1 CVVKDFLQ
9 CLKGIC
15 LINPKEKAIKVSF
28 KGSNYFLFSRPE
40 TIEEILKSYN
50 TINKDTFYNK
60 FRFLI
65 GTGLIT
71 SSYNKW
77 KTRRRMLNPA
87 FHFQILEDFQ
97 EIFYRKSETLVQKLK
112 DKRESEVFDII
123 QLTSRCTLDVIA
135 ESAMGIDINAQ
146 DDSNTKY
153 VHAVE
158 WLTSHS
164 ADFIVQP
171 WFWFRPFSYLNPLIK
186 VIKKCRRTVHQLH
199 LKVIKERTELIKR
212 NQHMDDFQGEE
223 NTLGIKKKRAFLDLL
238 LFHHLSEKTLS
249 EKDVKE
255 EVDTFMIAG
264 FHSVTV
270 GIGWTLYLLGLHQD
284 IQEKVFKELKEI
296 FADGEDRMINTE
308 DLRKM
313 NYLECVIKE
322 SNRIYPP
329 VPLIM
334 RRNVSEMKV
343 GDFILPPNSS
353 IMINIHA
360 LHHNPTVYENPEIF
374 HPDRFLPENFQKRH
388 PYAFLPFS
396 AGPRNCIGQKFAMM
410 EMKTVLANVIR
421 NFRVYSLDPR
431 DKMLESLDVTL
442 RPKYGIRMYIKRR

>member
-1 CVVKDFLQ
+1 MLEGF
-9 CLKGIC
+9 C
-15 LINPKEKAIKVSF
+15 LINPKEKAIKISVN
-28 KGSNYFLFSRPE
+28 GSNYFLFSHPE
-40 TIEEILKSYN
+40 TIEKVLKSYN

-77 KTRRRMLNPA
+77 KTRRKMLNPA
-87 FHFQILEDFQ
+87 FHFRILEDFQ
-97 EIFYRKSETLVQKLK
+97 EIFYRKSETFVQKLK
-112 DKRESEVFDII
+112 NKRESEVFDII

-135 ESAMGIDINAQ
+135 ESAMGIHINAQ
-146 DDSNTKY
+146 DDSNTEY
-153 VHAVE
+153 VQAVE
-158 WLTSHS
+158 RVTSKF
-164 ADFIVQP
+164 ADLFMQP
-171 WFWFRPFSYLNPLIK
+171 WFWLRPFSYFYPLIK
-186 VIKKCRRTVHQLH
+186 VIKKCRRIVHQLH

-212 NQHMDDFQGEE
+212 IQHMDDFQGEE
-223 NTLGIKKKRAFLDLL
+223 KTLGIKKKRAFLDLL
-238 LFHHLSEKTLS
+238 LFHHLTDGTLS

-264 FHSVTV
+264 FHTVTV
-270 GIGWTLYLLGLHQD
+270 GIGWTLYFLGLHQD
-284 IQEKVFKELKEI
+284 IQEKVFEELKGI
-296 FADGEDRMINTE
+296 FAEEEDRMINTE

-329 VPLIM
+329 VPLII
-334 RRNVSEMKV
+334 RRNISEMKV
-343 GDFILPPNSS
+343 GDIILPPNSS

-396 AGPRNCIGQKFAMM
+396 AGPRNCIGQKFATM

-421 NFRVYSLDPR
+421 NFKVYSVNPR
-431 DKMLESLDVTL
+431 DKMFESSDIVL
-442 RPKYGIRMYIKRR
+442 RSKYGIRMYIERR